1 MLKYSAISDIGLK
14 REKNE
19 DNWNIVL
26 DKNGNPIGFI
36 IADGMGGYHAGEEA
50 SRIAVEGMSEM
61 VLECTSGS
69 LSFDEIK
76 EVAAKRINDINNKI
90 MNYSLQN
97 LGGLKSGT
105 TLSVGMVIG
114 DVLHIIHVGDSR
126 VYRIRDGRISRLT
139 EDHSLV
145 AELVRE
151 GVISAD
157 EASHHPD
164 RNRITRALGFEE
176 NFFPDMFKEIIL
188 PGDIY
193 IFCTDGLYEDLS
205 DGDILKT
212 VLEEPRE
219 TISKRL
225 VEKAKKYGG
234 SDNIT
239 VIVAWM

>member
-1 MLKYSAISDIGLK
+1 MLKYSALSDIGLK

-26 DKNGNPIGFI
+26 DTSGNPIGFI
-36 IADGMGGYHAGEEA
+36 IADGMGGYHAGEQA
-50 SRIAVEGMSEM
+50 SRIAVEEMSEM
-61 VLECTSGS
+61 VLECTSGNFT
-69 LSFDEIK
+69 FDAIK
-76 EVAAKRINDINNKI
+76 EVAAKRINIINDKI
-90 MNYSLQN
+90 MDYSLHN

-114 DVLHIIHVGDSR
+114 DILHIIHVGDCR
-126 VYRIRDGRISRLT
+126 VYRIRNGSISRLT

-145 AELVRE
+145 AELVKE

-157 EASHHPD
+157 EANHHPD
-164 RNRITRALGFEE
+164 RNRITRALGFQE

-193 IFCTDGLYEDLS
+193 IFCTDGLYEDLN
-205 DGDILKT
+205 DDDILKA
-212 VLEEPRE
+212 VLDEPRE
-219 TISKRL
+219 SISKRL
-225 VEKAKKYGG
+225 VDEAKKYGG

>member
-1 MLKYSAISDIGLK
+1 MKYSALSDIGLK

-26 DKNGNPIGFI
+26 DKDGNPVGFI
-36 IADGMGGYHAGEEA
+36 IADGMGGYFAGEEA
-50 SRIAVEGMSEM
+50 SRIAVEEMSEM
-61 VLECTSGS
+61 VLECASDG
-69 LSFDEIK
+69 LSFETIK
-76 EVAAKRINDINNKI
+76 EIVAKRINKINNRI
-90 MNYSLQN
+90 MDYSLNN

-114 DVLHIIHVGDSR
+114 NVLHIIHVGDSR
-126 VYRIRDGRISRLT
+126 VYRIREGSISRLT

-145 AELVRE
+145 AELVKE

-157 EASHHPD
+157 EANHHPD

-176 NFFPDMFKEIIL
+176 NFFPDILREIIL

-193 IFCTDGLYEDLS
+193 IFCTDGLYEDMN
-205 DGDILKT
+205 DEDILKT
-212 VLEEPRE
+212 VLDEPRE
-219 TISKRL
+219 SISRRL
-225 VEKAKKYGG
+225 IEKAKEYGG

>member
-1 MLKYSAISDIGLK
+1 LLKYSALSDIGLK

-26 DKNGNPIGFI
+26 DKDGNPVGFI
-36 IADGMGGYHAGEEA
+36 IADGMGGYLAGEEA
-50 SRIAVEGMSEM
+50 SRIAVEEMSEM
-61 VLECTSGS
+61 VLECTSGN
-69 LSFDEIK
+69 LSFEDVK
-76 EVAAKRINDINNKI
+76 EAAEKRINIINNKI
-90 MNYSLQN
+90 IDYSLQN

-105 TLSVGMVIG
+105 TLSVGMVSG
-114 DVLHIIHVGDSR
+114 ETLLIIHVGDSR

-145 AELVRE
+145 AELVKE

-176 NFFPDMFKEIIL
+176 NFFPDIFKEAIQ

-205 DGDILKT
+205 DEDILKT

-225 VEKAKKYGG
+225 IDKAKKYGG

>member
-1 MLKYSAISDIGLK
+1 MEYSALSDIGLK

-26 DKNGNPIGFI
+26 DKSGKAIGFI
-36 IADGMGGYHAGEEA
+36 IADGMGGYYAGEEA
-50 SRIAVEGMSEM
+50 SRIAVEEMSKM
-61 VLECTSGS
+61 VLECVSNNFSDATIE
-69 LSFDEIK
+69 EI
-76 EVAAKRINDINNKI
+76 VTNQINIINDMI
-90 MNYSLQN
+90 MDYSIQN

-126 VYRIRDGRISRLT
+126 VYRIRDGIINRLT

-145 AELVRE
+145 AKLVKE
-151 GVISAD
+151 GIISAD
-157 EASHHPD
+157 EANHHPD
-164 RNRITRALGFEE
+164 RNRITRALGFQE
-176 NFFPDMFKEIIL
+176 NFLPDLIKEIIL

-193 IFCTDGLYEDLS
+193 IFCTDGLYEDMN
-205 DGDILKT
+205 DEDILKT
-212 VLEEPRE
+212 VLEEPRAL
-219 TISKRL
+219 ISQRL
-225 VEKAKKYGG
+225 IEKAKEYGG

>member
-1 MLKYSAISDIGLK
+1 MEYSALSDIGLK

-26 DKNGNPIGFI
+26 DKSGKAIGFI
-36 IADGMGGYHAGEEA
+36 IADGMGGYYAGEEA
-50 SRIAVEGMSEM
+50 SRIAVEEMSKM
-61 VLECTSGS
+61 VLECVSNK
-69 LSFDEIK
+69 LSDATIEEIITNQINI
-76 EVAAKRINDINNKI
+76 INDMI
-90 MNYSLQN
+90 MDYSIQN

-126 VYRIRDGRISRLT
+126 VYRIRDGIINRLT

-145 AELVRE
+145 AKLVKE
-151 GVISAD
+151 GIISAD
-157 EASHHPD
+157 EANHHPD
-164 RNRITRALGFEE
+164 RNRITRALGFQE
-176 NFFPDMFKEIIL
+176 NFLPDLIKEIIL

-193 IFCTDGLYEDLS
+193 IFCTDGLYEDMN
-205 DGDILKT
+205 DEDILKT
-212 VLEEPRE
+212 VLEEPRAL
-219 TISKRL
+219 ISQRL
-225 VEKAKKYGG
+225 IEKAKEYGG